1 MMMKNAAIICVG
13 LMLTLVTASGKEYD
27 EGVFSLNGSDWML
40 SYWKQPADPVTSP
53 ELMGDVGAKTIPAV
67 VPGYV
72 ELDLV

>member
-40 SYWKQPADPVTSP
+40 SYWKQPADRSLHLNRWVTS
-53 ELMGDVGAKTIPAV
+53 ERRQFLR
-67 VPGYV
+67 
-72 ELDLV
+72 

>member
-40 SYWKQPADPVTSP
+40 SYWKQPADWTWFR
-53 ELMGDVGAKTIPAV
+53 LALLTIR
-67 VPGYV
+67 
-72 ELDLV
+72 